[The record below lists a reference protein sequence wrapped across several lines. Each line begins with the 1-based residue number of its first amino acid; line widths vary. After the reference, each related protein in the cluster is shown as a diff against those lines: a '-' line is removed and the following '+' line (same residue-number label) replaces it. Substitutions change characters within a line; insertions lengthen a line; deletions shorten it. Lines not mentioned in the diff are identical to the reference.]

1 MKRSKS
7 QKILGFFAF
16 LHITF
21 GSLALLLC
29 LLVYLQQKGAISFM
43 PQEIVAAMKGSQ
55 DVVSSAISSFVS
67 LIVGILINNA
77 ARNNRD
83 VMPAFIITLIDV
95 LLSIAGIVVTFITK
109 GSQQIVINNG
119 ARMVL
124 SGILLFLLNNVR
136 NERKA

>member
-21 GSLALLLC
+21 GTLGLLLC
-29 LLVYLQQKGAISFM
+29 LLVYLQQRGAISFM
-43 PQEIVAAMKGSQ
+43 PQEIIAVMSKTQ

-67 LIVGILINNA
+67 LIAGILINNA

-83 VMPAFIITLIDV
+83 VMPVFVISLLDV
-95 LLSIAGIVVTFITK
+95 LLSIAGLVVTVKTN
-109 GSQQIVINNG
+109 GSQQTVINNVVSL
-119 ARMVL
+119 VL
-124 SGILLFLLNNVR
+124 GGVLLFLLNNVR
-136 NERKA
+136 KERKA